1 MPLTPALSV
10 NEFFHEAVTSALRSQ
25 AVTTSELTEFYLVNL
40 LSDFTHAEI
49 DPQPLGPKLT
59 QALNE
64 PPPERARGL
73 REVGDTAL
81 YVSGFFGES
90 LERGL
95 VALDY
100 YISMGGSAYATLA
113 GLVRMSRA
121 GETSRRHGP
130 GSDRAMSGVYGEL
143 ADKFPRLVDVLA
155 EVSEK
160 SALGTNRG
168 VLRLYER
175 WAKTQSEWLARK
187 LRASGIIPPGGKQ

>member
-1 MPLTPALSV
+1 MSVRPALSV
-10 NEFFHEAVTSALRSQ
+10 AEFFHEVLTAALRSQ
-25 AVTTSELTEFYLVNL
+25 AVATSEMTEFYLVNL
-40 LSDFTHAEI
+40 LSEFTHAEI
-49 DPQPLGPKLT
+49 DPEPLGLKLA
-59 QALNE
+59 QAMIE
-64 PPPERARGL
+64 PPEVRARNL

-95 VALDY
+95 VPFDY
-100 YISMGGSAYATLA
+100 YISTGGSAYATLA

-121 GETSRRHGP
+121 GETWG
-130 GSDRAMSGVYGEL
+130 DVYGEL
-143 ADKFPRLVDVLA
+143 AEKFPRFVDVLA

-175 WAKTQSEWLARK
+175 WVKTQSEWAARK
-187 LRASGIIPPGGKQ
+187 LRACGVIPPTGEKQ